1 MSPRRNRKE
10 DPDREGALPVAPGG
24 LGLPVRQRMRKNL
37 RVVQSQRVM
46 VQEKLNPP
54 IQALQMKHL
63 RLLPMH
69 QQGTRLAEEMEL

>member
-1 MSPRRNRKE
+1 M
-10 DPDREGALPVAPGG
+10 
-24 LGLPVRQRMRKNL
+24 RQRMRKNL

-69 QQGTRLAEEMEL
+69 LQGTRLAEEMEL